1 MEYEQGWDRRLQ
13 IHTSGLDESN
23 ADPYRFRYEPTPYC
37 VLERLADIG
46 LIRADDTVLDYGC
59 GKGRVDFFLAQRTGA
74 ATIGIE
80 YDPGVYWQALENQR
94 TAAIQT
100 TADFV
105 LTHAEGYPVPDR
117 VNRCYFF
124 NPFSV
129 EILHKVIAR
138 LTESYYAHPR
148 EILLFFYYPSEE
160 YLSYL
165 MTVDVLEFHS
175 EISCGD
181 LFDRF
186 DARERIVI
194 FSFPDYR
201 Y

>member
-13 IHTSGLDESN
+13 IHTSGLDEAN

-80 YDPGVYWQALENQR
+80 YDPGVYQQALENQR

-105 LTHAEGYPVPDR
+105 LTHAEGYPVPDH